1 MMRLAFS
8 VAITSDPEILLI
20 DAVLAVGDAAFQLK
34 CIERIHDY
42 RKAGKTLL
50 FVSHSSLI

>member
-1 MMRLAFS
+1 MRLAFS